1 MSESKRG
8 PVWGGAA
15 EEWMLKKEERK
26 QEITTAIKDI
36 PILFDTDNFQ
46 DLIGHLN
53 LLEAGEIG
61 DLQVGEKKYSI
72 SIIKELIKVTIG
84 DFSKEER
91 RKKVNDGTITDGKI
105 IQYLKDRGIT
115 GGKINDESMQGF
127 RECMLKCI
135 KNMCKQTT

>member
-15 EEWMLKKEERK
+15 EEWMSKKEERGH
-26 QEITTAIKDI
+26 EITTAIKDI
-36 PILFDTDNFQ
+36 PILFVTDNFQ

-53 LLEAGEIG
+53 LLEAGEVG
-61 DLQVGEKKYSI
+61 DLQVGERAYSI
-72 SIIKELIKVTIG
+72 HTIKELIKVTIE

-91 RKKVNDGTITDGKI
+91 KKKINDGVITDEKI
-105 IQYLKDRGIT
+105 IRYLKDRGIT
-115 GGKINDESMQGF
+115 GGKIHDESMQGF

-135 KNMCKQTT
+135 KNMCK